1 MSSTLDGGARRVN
14 LFLTAQLRWPMVS
27 LAMPAE
33 YDSVVAASPPVFSH
47 SPPTP
52 GGGPGGFLAN
62 YGHFRG
68 LAVDP
73 WQNHY
78 NNNNINSNNNNSS
91 RHYNPWAPTPR
102 YQQQTTQQQQR
113 RVPPPPSLPLNI
125 PMSQKPSPRRPCLV
139 VRPEDATSP
148 DSSSPEEP
156 TSPTRLKKRV
166 VFADDRGLSLT
177 QVRVMREP
185 SDCPPLWTLEF
196 LAQVTRGV
204 AAAAA
209 AASSDSNN
217 WELNFQQPAADYLA
231 FRRRLDTACVSLENA
246 VVVSGSS
253 SEDSSAA
260 LVGTVKVRNL
270 AFQKEV
276 SLRSTFDAWATH
288 TDTEC
293 SFVPSS
299 PPHAPP
305 ALYDTFSFSL
315 RLPATAK
322 KVQFCVRF
330 TCESTEY
337 WDNNDGEN
345 YTVARPPPK
354 LPDTEAASAVAAAAS
369 LAAASSLARH
379 AQRKFDDAVH
389 AKVSSW
395 SEFASW
401 NHLVNDAPYW

>member
-1 MSSTLDGGARRVN
+1 MDTGGIGDCG
-14 LFLTAQLRWPMVS
+14 WPMVS

-62 YGHFRG
+62 YGHFRFG
-68 LAVDP
+68 ADP
-73 WQNHY
+73 WQHHY
-78 NNNNINSNNNNSS
+78 NSGTNNH
-91 RHYNPWAPTPR
+91 RHFNPWAPAPR
-102 YQQQTTQQQQR
+102 RQQPEYQQQPQR
-113 RVPPPPSLPLNI
+113 RLPPPPSLPLNI
-125 PMSQKPSPRRPCLV
+125 PVSEKRSPRRPCLV

-148 DSSSPEEP
+148 ESPEEP
-156 TSPTRLKKRV
+156 TSPTRLKKKV
-166 VFADDRGLSLT
+166 VFADDRGLALT

-217 WELNFQQPAADYLA
+217 WELNFPQPAADYLA
-231 FRRRLDTACVSLENA
+231 FRRRIDTSCVSLENA
-246 VVVSGSS
+246 VVVSGNS

-276 SLRSTFDAWATH
+276 FLRHSFDGWASH
-288 TDTEC
+288 IDTEC

-299 PPHAPP
+299 PPLAPP
-305 ALYDTFSFSL
+305 ALYDTFSFSI

-322 KVQFCVRF
+322 RLQFCVRF
-330 TCESTEY
+330 SCEGSEH
-337 WDNNDGEN
+337 WDNNDGDN
-345 YTVARPPPK
+345 YTVARPCK
-354 LPDTEAASAVAAAAS
+354 VPDTEAASAVAAAAS

>member
-1 MSSTLDGGARRVN
+1 
-14 LFLTAQLRWPMVS
+14 MVS

-62 YGHFRG
+62 YGHFRFE
-68 LAVDP
+68 ADP
-73 WQNHY
+73 WQHHHY
-78 NNNNINSNNNNSS
+78 NYNSHRHFNS
-91 RHYNPWAPTPR
+91 WAPVTR
-102 YQQQTTQQQQR
+102 RQQDSYR
-113 RVPPPPSLPLNI
+113 RPTPPSLPLNI
-125 PMSQKPSPRRPCLV
+125 PQVVKANCPRRPCLV
-139 VRPEDATSP
+139 VRPEEATSP
-148 DSSSPEEP
+148 ESTPEEP
-156 TSPTRLKKRV
+156 TSPTRLKKKV

-209 AASSDSNN
+209 AASSDGNA
-217 WELNFQQPAADYLA
+217 WETSFPQPAADYLA
-231 FRRRLDTACVSLENA
+231 FRRRLDTNAISLENA
-246 VVVSGSS
+246 VVVVGNTP
-253 SEDSSAA
+253 EDSSAA
-260 LVGTVKVRNL
+260 LVGTVKVKNL

-276 SLRSTFDAWATH
+276 CLRHSFDNWASH
-288 TDTEC
+288 GDVEC

-299 PPHAPP
+299 PPLAPP
-305 ALYDTFSFSL
+305 ALYDTFSFSV
-315 RLPATAK
+315 RLPSDARRLE
-322 KVQFCVRF
+322 FCLRF
-330 TCESTEY
+330 RCEGSEH
-337 WDNNDGEN
+337 WDNNEGNN
-345 YTVARPPPK
+345 YVVLRPLAP
-354 LPDTEAASAVAAAAS
+354 PDTGAASAVAAAAS

-379 AQRKFDDAVH
+379 AQRKYDDAVH
-389 AKVSSW
+389 AKMSTW

>member
-1 MSSTLDGGARRVN
+1 MRILLQRLCITQWVLKN
-14 LFLTAQLRWPMVS
+14 CTAMLSRIGREKSWPMVS

-62 YGHFRG
+62 YGHFRFE
-68 LAVDP
+68 ADP
-73 WQNHY
+73 WQHHHY
-78 NNNNINSNNNNSS
+78 NYNNARNFNS
-91 RHYNPWAPTPR
+91 WAPIT
-102 YQQQTTQQQQR
+102 R
-113 RVPPPPSLPLNI
+113 RQENYRRPPPPSLSLNI
-125 PMSQKPSPRRPCLV
+125 PQPNKASPRRPCLV
-139 VRPEDATSP
+139 VRPEEATSP
-148 DSSSPEEP
+148 ESSPDEP
-156 TSPTRLKKRV
+156 TSPTRLKKKV

-209 AASSDSNN
+209 AASSDGNS
-217 WELNFQQPAADYLA
+217 WETSFSQPAADYLA
-231 FRRRLDTACVSLENA
+231 FRRRLDLSCVSLENA
-246 VVVSGSS
+246 VVVAGDS
-253 SEDSSAA
+253 SEKNSTA

-270 AFQKEV
+270 AFQKDV
-276 SLRSTFDAWATH
+276 SIRYSFDNWATH
-288 TDTEC
+288 GDEEC
-293 SFVPSS
+293 SFVPSAS
-299 PPHAPP
+299 PLGPP

-315 RLPATAK
+315 KLPSKVRRLE
-322 KVQFCVRF
+322 FCIRF
-330 TCESTEY
+330 RCEGSEY
-337 WDNNDGEN
+337 WDNNEGSN
-345 YTVARPPPK
+345 YVVVRPPAP
-354 LPDTEAASAVAAAAS
+354 PDTGAASAVAAAAS

-389 AKVSSW
+389 AKMSTW

-401 NHLVNDAPYW
+401 NHLVNDSPYW